1 VQGAGG
7 DGHGSGAPGVAP
19 DERGEA
25 GEPEVG
31 ALGPRPG
38 DEGTGPGSSGGFQG
52 HGGRAPGEEA
62 CPPGLIPP
70 AGRGGAG
77 VRGTPG
83 LTATI
88 TAKPPAPRTAPPGPG
103 APAASPPGWRRLVRA
118 RGRALATGPA
128 GRHLALLACYVT
140 VGIAVTWPRATYL
153 VNGKLQATRDAGVYV
168 WDFWW
173 MAHAVEH
180 LANPWYTRSIV
191 APTGVQLGYHA
202 LMPLEGVLMMPVTVL
217 FGPSA
222 SYNLLSILMPG
233 LMCYA
238 AYRVARLW
246 LPTQTGAVFAG
257 AFFGLSTIM
266 AWHAWYQLNLAAG
279 AVFLPLALEAAVRL
293 RRSAGGR
300 GGGWGRQAVI
310 LGLVLGASL
319 LTDQQ
324 SFVLVLIVVLAALVP
339 WLVSRAWR
347 ERAAAAATATVVSLL
362 VAGPQIAA
370 MVAQTRS
377 GGATIPAGTVATDYV
392 YSGTEF
398 PSLFGVSPRAVRLGL
413 TWLKPVSYHG
423 HTLDGVPTFGL
434 ALSVLAVF
442 GLVVSWRRRSAW
454 QLAALWLA
462 SAALALGV
470 VLKIGT
476 HAYMPFAQTW
486 HGVRLSGIMP
496 FTWFV
501 QIPGMAGFREAGR
514 LTMLGVLPA
523 ALLAGAAV
531 DWLRRRAAV
540 LLIPVLVLAALEAGW
555 AGNLTVGTM
564 PTALPALDR
573 PIAADHSGSIVVDV
587 PFGVRGGVPLTREGG
602 AFDPEA
608 QVLATA
614 DGHPRAVGYLSRL
627 PEKTLMSVRRNAFYA
642 GLMSAQGQPRGLVL
656 SVTGLHSYP
665 ALLAAARADVRRMD
679 IGWVIV
685 WQRFPGVLAYLAKTG
700 FRFDY
705 AADGAW
711 VYQSF

>member
-7 DGHGSGAPGVAP
+7 QGPGSDAPGGAT

-25 GEPEVG
+25 GEPDGG
-31 ALGPRPG
+31 ALAR
-38 DEGTGPGSSGGFQG
+38 EG
-52 HGGRAPGEEA
+52 
-62 CPPGLIPP
+62 
-70 AGRGGAG
+70 GRGGGWGGVG
-77 VRGTPG
+77 VRGSPG
-83 LTATI
+83 RTATI
-88 TAKPPAPRTAPPGPG
+88 SAKLPAPRTAPPRPGP
-103 APAASPPGWRRLVRA
+103 PAASPPARRPGWQRLIPVP
-118 RGRALATGPA
+118 GRALATGPA

-153 VNGKLQATRDAGVYV
+153 VEGKLQATRDAGVYV

-180 LANPWYTRSIV
+180 LTNPWYTRSIV

-202 LMPLEGVLMMPVTVL
+202 LMPLEGVLMMPVTLL

-222 SYNLLSILMPG
+222 SYNLLSILTPG

-238 AYRVARLW
+238 AYRLARLW

-257 AFFGLSTIM
+257 AFFGLSSVM

-319 LTDQQ
+319 LTDQE

-347 ERAAAAATATVVSLL
+347 TRALAAAAAAAVSVL
-362 VAGPQIAA
+362 VASPQIAA

-392 YSGTEF
+392 YSGSEF
-398 PSLFGVSPRAVRLGL
+398 PNVFGVSPRAVRLGL
-413 TWLKPVSYHG
+413 AWLKPISYRG
-423 HTLDGVPTFGL
+423 PILDGVLTFGL
-434 ALSVLAVF
+434 VLSVLAVV

-462 SAALALGV
+462 SAALALGS

-476 HAYMPFAQTW
+476 HTYTPFAQTW
-486 HGVRLSGIMP
+486 HGVRLSGVMP

-540 LLIPVLVLAALEAGW
+540 LLIPVLVAAALEAGW
-555 AGNLTVGTM
+555 AGNLAVATM

-573 PIAADHSGSIVVDV
+573 PLAADHSGSIVVDV

-627 PEKTLMSVRRNAFYA
+627 PEGTLMSVRRNAFYA
-642 GLMSAQGQPRGLVL
+642 GLMSTQGQPRGLVE
-656 SVTGLHSYP
+656 SVTGLHSYT

-685 WQRFPGVLAYLAKTG
+685 WQRSPDVLAYLARTG

-711 VYQSF
+711 VYRPAAR